1 MKDDQPNVN
10 KYCLLL
16 VGVFVVLLGVVFVL
30 GMGVEAMI

>member
-16 VGVFVVLLGVVFVL
+16 IGVFVVLLGLIFCL
-30 GMGVEAMI
+30 GMGVVAMI